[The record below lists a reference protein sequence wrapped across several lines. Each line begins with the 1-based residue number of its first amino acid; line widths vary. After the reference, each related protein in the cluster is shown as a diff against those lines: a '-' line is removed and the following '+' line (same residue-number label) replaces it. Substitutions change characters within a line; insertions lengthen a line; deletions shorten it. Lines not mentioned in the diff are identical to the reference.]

1 MAKVE
6 GEQRNVKTPLLDF
19 ASTLRLTLK
28 AWPVIAAATI
38 GLCYLTQTVAK
49 GFGIELPDQA
59 NIEIVKRYAG
69 WNKIFIFL
77 CTQILLWMPVIE
89 EFYFRHFLYR
99 RPQEPIS
106 RHGIFY
112 ALIPT
117 CVILAAGVCTQ
128 LGFFGPASH
137 DRVLYSFRTCA
148 HPWLCFWLAVSL
160 FSSFEYTIRVF
171 LGRLIAKTSAWSIA
185 VFSAI
190 LFSAAHY
197 LAQPF
202 PDSAFLALCFFGL
215 AQCWLYKKTGHLWCA
230 ILNHGLFNLTN
241 LVLLFILPEA

>member
-1 MAKVE
+1 MEEKSSN
-6 GEQRNVKTPLLDF
+6 RPLYDYT
-19 ASTLRLTLK
+19 SRLRLTLK
-28 AWPVIAAATI
+28 AWPLIALLTI

-49 GFGIELPDQA
+49 WFGIELPDQA
-59 NIEIVKRYAG
+59 NIEIVRRYAG
-69 WNKIFIFL
+69 WNKVFIFL

-99 RPQEPIS
+99 RPQEQIS
-106 RHGIFY
+106 RRGIFY

-117 CVILAAGVCTQ
+117 CVILAAGACTQ
-128 LGFFGPASH
+128 LGFFGAASH
-137 DRVLYSFRTCA
+137 DRVDFYFRICA
-148 HPWLCFWLAVSL
+148 HPWRCFWIAVTI
-160 FSSFEYTIRVF
+160 FSIIEYSIRVF
-171 LGRLIAKTSAWSIA
+171 LGRLIAKTSTWSIA

-202 PDSAFLALCFFGL
+202 PDSAFLALFFFGL
-215 AQCWLYKKTGHLWCA
+215 AQCWLYKKTGRLWCA